1 MILKGYVSLIFIHQD
16 IDNKKLPKRL
26 IFDNYFGIKL
36 KKFHKKEGIN
46 ALHNTICFLGFI

>member
-26 IFDNYFGIKL
+26 IFDLLWNQVEKVS
-36 KKFHKKEGIN
+36 KKEGIN